1 MWLAHLMRTALS
13 GAALAV
19 LLGVAP
25 VAAKQPQYGGTL
37 TVSLPNDAKSL
48 DPTYQI
54 NFSERQPLY
63 LVFNTLVGL
72 APDFSIVPEL
82 AERWETRDDG
92 WLLMLHLRR
101 DVKFHDGTVFD
112 AKAAKWNLDHRMD
125 EKVNSPSRLQLAE
138 LIESVDV
145 QDDVTLAIRLKG
157 PAPSLLGMLAQR
169 EGFMISPQ
177 AAETFG
183 ERFGQ
188 NPVGTGAFI
197 FREWSPGNRIV
208 VDKNASYWEPG
219 KPYLDRVVF
228 IQTSNP
234 VVGIP
239 RLLTR
244 ELDFVGALTPI
255 DVRPLEKQSGIKFER
270 SPGSRWLALQM
281 RIDRPPFNDL
291 KLRQAIAH
299 AIDRKRMVD
308 IVMDG
313 KATIAEGFTPPGL
326 WWFDPDLRS
335 YPYDPAKAK
344 ALLAEIGPMPDLQL
358 TLSTQPVTLYQQIS
372 QLTQE
377 QLKAVGLNVRIEP
390 VSVSDWYPQLIQGA
404 INFLPIRWTQR
415 PDPDG
420 LFTYLFHGMS
430 KANTS
435 HYSNSQVDE
444 ALDKARGLQDE
455 AKRATLYRAAQK
467 LMTHD
472 LPYIPLFFSV
482 EYAAM
487 RDNVRNFVWIPDE
500 IPRFRE
506 VWKAAP

>member
-19 LLGVAP
+19 LFGVAP
-25 VAAKQPQYGGTL
+25 IAAEQPQYGGTL

-138 LIESVDV
+138 LIETVDV

-188 NPVGTGAFI
+188 IPVGTGPFI

-255 DVRPLEKQSGIKFER
+255 DVRPLEKQSGIKLER

-313 KATIAEGFTPPGL
+313 KATIAEGFTPAGL

-455 AKRATLYRAAQK
+455 SKRATLYRAAQK

>member
-25 VAAKQPQYGGTL
+25 VAA
-37 TVSLPNDAKSL
+37 
-48 DPTYQI
+48 
-54 NFSERQPLY
+54 RQPLY

-435 HYSNSQVDE
+435 HYSNLQVDE